1 MNIVIISLFTHF
13 VKSIIKHFC
22 ISYFSHMLVMNKMN
36 NNNKVFLSYMYDFTK
51 IIYNY

>member
-1 MNIVIISLFTHF
+1 MNIVIISLFTYF

-22 ISYFSHMLVMNKMN
+22 ISYFSHMLVMNKMY

>member
-13 VKSIIKHFC
+13 VKSIIKLFYV
-22 ISYFSHMLVMNKMN
+22 SYFSDMLVMNKMY